1 MSMVVAA
8 TIGLIKF
15 TLRDAG
21 LFYSLFF
28 KGILQSKLEDN

>member
-8 TIGLIKF
+8 TIDLIKF

-21 LFYSLFF
+21 LFYSLSF
-28 KGILQSKLEDN
+28 KGYSAVQA

>member
-1 MSMVVAA
+1 MSMVAAA

-15 TLRDAG
+15 MLRDAE

-28 KGILQSKLEDN
+28 KGYPAVQA